1 MKKLYVSALLV
12 ASVATVSAQKSGNI
26 TELVTLPASAINVDR
41 AIDTL
46 EPASFSQSCFT
57 GDAQPFTL
65 YGGATLGYV
74 TGSNSYDDTK
84 KGQQYNLAAGTTVS
98 GVIVQYYMTNASNPN
113 IFVTSHPVT
122 AGVPA
127 MTASATTG
135 SVALGSLPVISGG
148 IGFNTFAFGS
158 AVSMSGDVVF
168 AVNIPTTSGDT
179 LAVLSTKDN
188 CAAAGDLS
196 WEVWDNAGTATWA
209 TLAANWQIAAGNPLN
224 VDLAIYPIVNTP
236 TGVYGLSKNG
246 LAITAA
252 YPNPANGLINL
263 GYSLENASKVTIEIM
278 DAMGRVINT
287 IDLGTVVAGE
297 NRYIFDASNLAVGN
311 YYYSISTGSSKLVNR
326 FTVVK

>member
-1 MKKLYVSALLV
+1 MKKLYISALLV
-12 ASVATVSAQKSGNI
+12 ASVATVSAQKSGNF
-26 TELVTLPASAINVDR
+26 TELISLPASAINVDR

-46 EPASFSQSCFT
+46 EPASFSQTCFT
-57 GDAQPFTL
+57 SDMNPFTL
-65 YGGATLGYV
+65 YGAPTLGYV
-74 TGSNSYDDTK
+74 TGTNTYADMK
-84 KGQQYNLAAGTTVS
+84 KGQQYNIATGTTVS

-113 IFVTSHPVT
+113 ISVTSHPVT
-122 AGVPA
+122 SGVPA
-127 MTASATTG
+127 ISPSATTG

-148 IGFNTFAFGS
+148 IGFNNFTFAS
-158 AVSMSGDVVF
+158 AVAMSGDVVF
-168 AVNIPTTSGDT
+168 AVNIPSTAGDT
-179 LAVLSTKDN
+179 LAVVSTKDN

-196 WEVWDNAGTATWA
+196 WELWDNSGAPTWS
-209 TLAANWQIAAGNPLN
+209 TLADNWQISSGNPLN